1 MERKMPR
8 AAVDDNKLMNL
19 RVAPEAAGVITLS
32 QRDYERVLALLQN
45 PPAPNARLLAAA
57 KRLPQG

>member
-1 MERKMPR
+1 MPR